1 MVSFPPRHSARPIQ
15 YAMQHLAVCLL
26 SSALHEPLHVAHR
39 GFECAVQGRFLSRG
53 WQRAYHL
60 SAWGI
65 LLPTSAAQD
74 GSPGTTTRHRL
85 ELSSHHKANARA
97 IPNSSLVR
105 WPRVSQSSAPINSEG
120 AVVALIVIS
129 APLWPCNH

>member
-1 MVSFPPRHSARPIQ
+1 MVSCPLRPSAGPIH
-15 YAMQHLAVCLL
+15 YAMEHLVVCLL

-53 WQRAYHL
+53 WQRACHL
-60 SAWGI
+60 SAWCI

-85 ELSSHHKANARA
+85 ELSSHHRATARA
-97 IPNSSLVR
+97 VPNSSLVR
-105 WPRVSQSSAPINSEG
+105 WPRVSQSSAPINREG
-120 AVVALIVIS
+120 AVVVLIVIS